1 MEPAR
6 PPESEFLRTI
16 SDAFAALAERV
27 AASVVQVRV
36 LGPDRR
42 GIGGGSGSFV
52 GDEGTVLTSAHVVGG
67 AIGVEVVDRGGT
79 AALADVVGID
89 VGTDL
94 AVLRA
99 PSVAAPPLPFGDSSN
114 LRIGELVLAVG
125 SPLGFDGS
133 VSHGIVSALGRSMRS
148 PSGRLIEGVIQTD
161 AAVNPGNSGG
171 PLVDATGAIVGVN
184 AATIMRAQGVS
195 FAVPSNTARLVLG
208 EILAHGRVRRG
219 YLGVRAETAWAA
231 PPLLASAG
239 LKGSAVV
246 LVRDVEPGSPAEKA
260 GLRPRDAVAAIGG
273 TRVESAD
280 DLHRALGAATVGVSQ
295 ELVVLRGRGFLR
307 LQAVPALAPAV

>member
-1 MEPAR
+1 MDPDR

-36 LGPDRR
+36 LGPGRR

-52 GDEGTVLTSAHVVGG
+52 GEGGTVLTSAHVVGG
-67 AIGVEVVDRGGT
+67 AVGVEVVDRGGT

-99 PSVAAPPLPFGDSSN
+99 APVAGPPLPFGDSSN

-125 SPLGFDGS
+125 SPLGFEGS

-171 PLVDATGAIVGVN
+171 PLVDAAGAIVGVN

-195 FAVPSNTARLVLG
+195 FAVPSNTARVVLS
-208 EILAHGRVRRG
+208 EVLAHGRVRRG
-219 YLGVRAETAWAA
+219 YLGVRAQTAWAPA
-231 PPLLASAG
+231 AILAGASLKAG
-239 LKGSAVV
+239 AVV
-246 LVRDVEPGSPAEKA
+246 LVREVEPGSPAERA
-260 GLRPRDAVAAIGG
+260 GLRPGDAVAAIGG

-280 DLHRALGAATVGVSQ
+280 DLHRALGAATVGVAQ
-295 ELVVLRGRGFLR
+295 ELVVLRGRNVLTLR
-307 LQAVPALAPAV
+307 AVPSLAPAV